1 MTSDDEQLANLL
13 PALCLPD
20 DRSDWPTWLEQQVM
34 GYNLPKLCK
43 QLVTLGGKHPPQLT
57 LSELLGNQRDPVLQ
71 QGLGGPLSAQQIQ
84 RLIQNP
90 GLLLELQYLILEEG
104 GDYWTQVRP
113 TPDVARSLE
122 TVRSKV
128 LSQIRSNTEPSSAV
142 DQALNPVLSRA
153 TEGGSTSDLRR
164 AESPENKTKREG
176 SWYWVGAILATAAA
190 ILLVVMNP
198 FQQPQDQGEFFAAA
212 ELRAPAETVDATL
225 SRIADRIEKDWNQK
239 PVTDNASLLNR
250 LITFRDSCDHLI
262 DGRLDASLQGLS
274 DAKLTD
280 LKERCKKWKGQA
292 ETMIADLQGESPP
305 ENLKDKAD
313 ELMGRLKK
321 ILRNPDELGKPK
333 PV

>member
-1 MTSDDEQLANLL
+1 MNADDEQLAHLL

-20 DRSDWPTWLEQQVM
+20 ERSEWPVWLEQQLM
-34 GYNLPKLCK
+34 GFNLPKLCK

-57 LSELLGNQRDPVLQ
+57 LSELLGNQCDAVLQ
-71 QGLGGPLSAQQIQ
+71 QGLRGSVPDNQIQ
-84 RLIQNP
+84 LLIQNP
-90 GLLLELQYLILEEG
+90 ALLLELQDIILEEG

-113 TPDVARSLE
+113 TPAVSQSLE
-122 TVRSKV
+122 TVRGKV

-142 DQALNPVLSRA
+142 DQALNPGLSDA
-153 TEGGSTSDLRR
+153 TERGSAPDLRR
-164 AESPENKTKREG
+164 AESFENNKKREG
-176 SWYWVGAILATAAA
+176 SWYWIGALLATAAA
-190 ILLVVMNP
+190 VLVIVMNP
-198 FQQPQDQGEFFAAA
+198 FQPPRDQGEFFAAA
-212 ELRAPAETVDATL
+212 ELRTPAGTVDATL

-262 DGRLDASLQGLS
+262 DGRLDAALQGLP

-292 ETMIADLQGESPP
+292 ETMIADLQGESPS
-305 ENLKDKAD
+305 ENLKEKAD
-313 ELMGRLKK
+313 ELMGRLQK

>member
-1 MTSDDEQLANLL
+1 MTFDDEQLSNLL

-20 DRSDWPTWLEQQVM
+20 DRSDWPTWLEQQLM
-34 GYNLPKLCK
+34 GFNLPKLCK

-71 QGLGGPLSAQQIQ
+71 QGLCGPLSAQQIQ

-104 GDYWTQVRP
+104 GDYWTRVRP
-113 TPDVARSLE
+113 TPEVSKSLE
-122 TVRSKV
+122 TVRGRV
-128 LSQIRSNTEPSSAV
+128 LSQIRPNTEPSSAV
-142 DQALNPVLSRA
+142 DQALKPGLSLA
-153 TEGGSTSDLRR
+153 TEGGSPPDLRR
-164 AESPENKTKREG
+164 SESPENKTKREG
-176 SWYWVGAILATAAA
+176 SWYWMGAILATAAA

-212 ELRAPAETVDATL
+212 ELRTPAETVDATL
-225 SRIADRIEKDWNQK
+225 ARIADRIEKDWNQK

-250 LITFRDSCDHLI
+250 LITFRDSCDYLI
-262 DGRLDASLQGLS
+262 DGRLDTSLQGLP

-305 ENLKDKAD
+305 ENLKEKAD